1 MGDHHSLARIAQP
14 VQRIS
19 HQAGVLINGLAT
31 RVLMLAAVSG
41 AISAQGSLHAATL
54 APAQAADVV
63 VNGIAI
69 QPAGSASIAGLHGSV
84 DGTQGQLASSAP
96 LRTLSCPVA
105 QHEAEPSAG
114 QGAKRT
120 ENGADQLQPIGPGE
134 AGEKISDEHAM
145 YLLLAEVFGI
155 VGVLLGFALGAT
167 LATRVREVQHG

>member
-1 MGDHHSLARIAQP
+1 MADVHSLARIAQP

-69 QPAGSASIAGLHGSV
+69 QAASGASIAGLHGSV
-84 DGTQGQLASSAP
+84 DGAQGQLASSAP
-96 LRTLSCPVA
+96 LRVQSRSLVQPVA
-105 QHEAEPSAG
+105 DPCSPKGAERPE
-114 QGAKRT
+114 Q
-120 ENGADQLQPIGPGE
+120 NADQLQPLCPGE

>member
-31 RVLMLAAVSG
+31 RILMLAAVSC
-41 AISAQGSLHAATL
+41 AISAQGNLHAATL

-69 QPAGSASIAGLHGSV
+69 QAATGASIAGLHGSV
-84 DGTQGQLASSAP
+84 DGAQGQLASSAP
-96 LRTLSCPVA
+96 LRTLSRPVA
-105 QHEAEPSAG
+105 QHKAEPSAG
-114 QGAKRT
+114 QGTKRA

-134 AGEKISDEHAM
+134 SGEKFSDGHAM
-145 YLLLAEVFGI
+145 YLLLAEIFGI
-155 VGVLLGFALGAT
+155 GGALLGFALGAT
-167 LATRVREVQHG
+167 LATRLREAQHG